1 MTGMWFFNYGPWLL
15 RLIGALLY
23 GLAVIAVLRV
33 AWTLL
38 KTSLNALLA
47 PLGIDLR
54 SLEGLPFPLGQ
65 WQP

>member
-1 MTGMWFFNYGPWLL
+1 VTGMWLNFGPWLL
-15 RLIGALLY
+15 RLIGAVTY

-38 KTSLNALLA
+38 KTSLIALLA

-54 SLEGLPFPLGQ
+54 SIEGLPLPIGN